1 MTIYFIRHG
10 ETDLNRQ
17 GIVQG
22 SGIDSELNAKGRK
35 QAWLFYEYYKN
46 VQFDALVTS
55 ALKRTHQTIEPFLK
69 QNIQHFKTPLINEI
83 SWGIHEGQPR
93 AEWMTQQHTKMIA
106 AWESGDASA
115 RIEGGESLHELAE
128 RILKFI
134 DMLKTMPYNNVL
146 VCTHGRT
153 LVAMMAILQGK
164 PLGESTRFKHNNTCL
179 YKVHYLDGEFMF
191 EIENDTRHLGQFSG
205 NH

>member
-35 QAWLFYEYYKN
+35 QARLFYEYYKN
-46 VQFDALVTS
+46 VQFDAVITS
-55 ALKRTHQTIEPFLK
+55 DLKRTQQTAAPFLSEK
-69 QNIQHFKTPLINEI
+69 MPHVKTPLINEI
-83 SWGIHEGQPR
+83 GWGIHEGQPR
-93 AEWMTQQHTKMIA
+93 ADWMTAQYVELMT
-106 AWESGDASA
+106 AWESGNAEA
-115 RIEGGESLHELAE
+115 RLEGGESLQELAN

-134 DMLKTMPYNNVL
+134 DMLKTMPYQNVL

-153 LVAMMAILQGK
+153 MVCMMTILNGLALHEMK
-164 PLGESTRFKHNNTCL
+164 SYKHQNTCL

-191 EIENDTRHLGQFSG
+191 EIENDTRHLGQMIG